1 MTRAMVVRQAGLSL
15 IELMIAIT
23 LSLLL
28 ILGVTQIFLS
38 SKATYV
44 SNQALSSIQESGRFA
59 IEILTKDIRNAGYKG
74 QCLSFPVNHLDGGA
88 SELWAEGNEPIHGW
102 ENSKPPYVS
111 QNTVSNSDVL
121 LIQFAAGATDVTG
134 ASTNVAGSNTI
145 DLANG
150 TSPVENGAVTLI
162 SDGLACDLFAN
173 TESGTGA
180 IGKAAGVSWSHDYT
194 DEFEILSFH
203 SLVYYIA
210 VDAESGVPT
219 LFRSRFSP
227 DLASGSEQTEALVP
241 GVASMN
247 IEYGVA
253 TNRIVDGYVDADAGT
268 DWGNVASVKLTLDL
282 EAPSGLKK
290 EFSTIVALRNRLP

>member
-1 MTRAMVVRQAGLSL
+1 MTRTMALRQAGLSL

-44 SNQALSSIQESGRFA
+44 SNQALSTIQESGRFA
-59 IEILTKDIRNAGYKG
+59 IDLLAKDIRNAGYKG
-74 QCLSFPVNHLDGGA
+74 QCLSIPVNHLDGG
-88 SELWAEGNEPIHGW
+88 SGQLWAEGDEPIHGW
-102 ENSKPPYVS
+102 ESSKPSYVS
-111 QNTVSNSDVL
+111 LDTVPNSDVL
-121 LIQFAAGATDVTG
+121 LIQFAAGGTDVTG
-134 ASTNVAGSNTI
+134 IAANVAGSDTI
-145 DLANG
+145 DLADG
-150 TSPVENGAVTLI
+150 TSPVADGTVTLI

-173 TESGTGA
+173 TENGTGA
-180 IGKAAGVSWSHDYT
+180 IGKAAGASWSHDYT

-203 SLVYYIA
+203 SMVYYIA
-210 VDAESGVPT
+210 VDAESGLPT
-219 LFRSRFSP
+219 LFRSRFVP
-227 DLASGSEQTEALVP
+227 DLSSEIGDPEALVP

-253 TNRIVDGYVDADAGT
+253 ANRVVGDYVTAGVGT
-268 DWGNVASVKLTLDL
+268 DWSNVASVKLTLDL
-282 EAPSGLKK
+282 EVPSGLKK